1 MLKIFLRLGSI
12 SVIIVEM
19 YVSTRFREYFNV
31 IFNINR
37 GILKAI
43 DQLILLK
50 NDDKKYEKKFVLTH
64 FMQLSFFFFQNPQS
78 QSVVYTAPILNRP

>member
-37 GILKAI
+37 GILQAI

-50 NDDKKYEKKFVLTH
+50 NDDKKIWKKICSDAFHAT
-64 FMQLSFFFFQNPQS
+64 
-78 QSVVYTAPILNRP
+78 

>member
-64 FMQLSFFFFQNPQS
+64 FMQLSFFFSKPTEPIGC
-78 QSVVYTAPILNRP
+78 VYCTHTE